1 MATNVLSND
10 IRIFPS
16 SRRTVSSGHYGD
28 NFVTEYNLSSIINK
42 LLYQAGA
49 STNSQ
54 NGFLITTNPNDDN
67 IEFNIGGYFV
77 TAPKSAILNAINNN
91 SSGGGE
97 TSYQNFVTFSV
108 ADNVVSASINII
120 GDTGSEEAY
129 RYMEGSDDVSASATP
144 PSGTDQDRT
153 NITLKIMRV
162 SGSPSTY
169 EFNGLYTESK
179 LRLTNFAIDDGTL

>member
-1 MATNVLSND
+1 MATNVLSNE

-16 SRRTVSSGHYGD
+16 SKRATTSGHYGD

-42 LLYQAGA
+42 LLYQTGA

-77 TAPKSAILNAINNN
+77 TTPKSAIINAINNN
-91 SSGGGE
+91 SSGGGD
-97 TSYQNFVTFSV
+97 TAYQNFVTFSV

-120 GDTGSEEAY
+120 DGADEEEAY
-129 RYMEGSDDVSASATP
+129 RYMVGSDEVSASAIPEVTA
-144 PSGTDQDRT
+144 SEVTT
-153 NITLKIMRV
+153 ITLPIMRV
-162 SGSPSTY
+162 TGTSPSY
-169 EFNGLYTESK
+169 SFSGLYTESK

>member
-1 MATNVLSND
+1 MATNVLSSD

-16 SRRTVSSGHYGD
+16 SKRATTSGHYGD

-42 LLYQAGA
+42 LLYQTGA

-54 NGFLITTNPNDDN
+54 KGFLITTNPNDDN

-77 TAPKSAILNAINNN
+77 TAPKSAIINAVNNN
-91 SSGGGE
+91 SSGGD
-97 TSYQNFVTFSV
+97 TDYQNFVTFSV

-120 GDTGSEEAY
+120 DGATSEEAY
-129 RYMEGSDDVSASATP
+129 RYMSGSDGVSASAIPEVTA
-144 PSGTDQDRT
+144 SKVTT
-153 NITLKIMRV
+153 ITLPIMRV
-162 SGSPSTY
+162 TGTSTSY
-169 EFNGLYTESK
+169 SFSGLYTESK

>member
-16 SRRTVSSGHYGD
+16 SRRTDSSGHYGD

-77 TAPKSAILNAINNN
+77 KAPKSAILNAINNV
-91 SSGGGE
+91 SSGGD
-97 TSYQNFVTFSV
+97 TAYQNFVTFSV

-129 RYMEGSDDVSASATP
+129 RYMGGSDGVSASATP

-153 NITLKIMRV
+153 NITLRIMRV
-162 SGSPSTY
+162 SGSPYKFS
-169 EFNGLYTESK
+169 GLYTESK
-179 LRLTNFAIDDGTL
+179 LRLTNFGIDDGIL

>member
-10 IRIFPS
+10 TRIFPS
-16 SRRTVSSGHYGD
+16 SRRTDSSGHYGD

-42 LLYQAGA
+42 LLYQEGA

-54 NGFLITTNPNDDN
+54 NGFLITTNPSDDN

-77 TAPKSAILNAINNN
+77 TAPKSAILNAINND
-91 SSGGGE
+91 SSGGD
-97 TSYQNFVTFSV
+97 TAYQNFVTFSV

-120 GDTGSEEAY
+120 DGANSEEAY
-129 RYMEGSDDVSASATP
+129 RYMSGSDAVSASETT
-144 PSGTDQDRT
+144 PSGTK
-153 NITLKIMRV
+153 ITLPIMRV
-162 SGSPSTY
+162 SGSPY
-169 EFNGLYTESK
+169 EFSGLYTESK